1 MELLNIK
8 TAFSDLKTFYG
19 IDMKESDFEEIA
31 LKAWELIGNKHTE
44 IKEYIGDSHD
54 GILELP
60 CDCVDIETVSL
71 PIIDSNTTGTLIDG
85 LDGTSIATE
94 MYIEHRP
101 KIKDVR
107 YTEEKLLKYKYSGN
121 RLQFDRDYTNILVKY
136 HGVIKDGDDL
146 PLVNSKEVTA
156 IAAYVAYA
164 ATYKEGLMKKDGNI
178 INLANIMKADWLRAC
193 NAARVSDHLTQNDM
207 DAILD
212 AKYSYDRKHYGVSY
226 KPIK

>member
-31 LKAWELIGNKHTE
+31 LKAWELIGTKHTE
-44 IKEYIGDSHD
+44 IKEYIGDSHN

-156 IAAYVAYA
+156 IAAYAAYA
-164 ATYKEGLMKKDGNI
+164 ATYKEGLVKKDGNI
-178 INLANIMKADWLRAC
+178 INLANVMKADWLRAC

>member
-1 MELLNIK
+1 
-8 TAFSDLKTFYG
+8 
-19 IDMKESDFEEIA
+19 
-31 LKAWELIGNKHTE
+31 
-44 IKEYIGDSHD
+44 
-54 GILELP
+54 
-60 CDCVDIETVSL
+60 
-71 PIIDSNTTGTLIDG
+71 
-85 LDGTSIATE
+85 

-101 KIKDVR
+101 KMNDIR

-136 HGVIKDGDDL
+136 HSVIKDNDDL
-146 PLVNSKEVTA
+146 PLVNSKEVAA

-178 INLANIMKADWLRAC
+178 INLANTMKQDWWKAC
-193 NAARVSDHLTQNDM
+193 NAARISDHLTQNDM

-212 AKYSYDRKHYGVSY
+212 VKYSADRKHYGVSY

>member
-54 GILELP
+54 RILELP

-85 LDGTSIATE
+85 LDEMSIATE

-121 RLQFDRDYTNILVKY
+121 RLQFDRDYANILVKY

-146 PLVNSKEVTA
+146 PLVNSKEIFA
-156 IAAYVAYA
+156 IATYAAYA

-178 INLANIMKADWLRAC
+178 INLANTMKADWLRAC
-193 NAARVSDHLTQNDM
+193 NAARISDHLTQNDM

>member
-31 LKAWELIGNKHTE
+31 LKAWELIGTKHTE

-85 LDGTSIATE
+85 LDGTSVATE

-156 IAAYVAYA
+156 IAAYAAYA

-178 INLANIMKADWLRAC
+178 INLANTMKVD
-193 NAARVSDHLTQNDM
+193 
-207 DAILD
+207 
-212 AKYSYDRKHYGVSY
+212 
-226 KPIK
+226 